1 MLFMDKYLV
10 NKALDNLNWKILQE
24 LQKNARVTIVELGKR
39 INLSA
44 PAVAERIKKLEE
56 EGYIKGYQTVI
67 DYDKIGL
74 TVPVFIN
81 FKAISIK
88 HANMIKM
95 VESMPEVIE
104 WFAITGNY
112 CLLLKVVVNSTKELE
127 MVIEKLSK
135 YGETST
141 SIILSSSALPKIIQ

>member
-10 NKALDNLNWKILQE
+10 NKTLDNLNWKILQE
-24 LQKNARVTIVELGKR
+24 LQKNARITVVELGKR

-44 PAVAERIKKLEE
+44 PAVAERIKKMEE

-67 DYDKIGL
+67 DYDKIGRA
-74 TVPVFIN
+74 VPVFIH
-81 FKAISIK
+81 FKATSIN

-95 VESMPEVIE
+95 VEAMPEVVE

-112 CLLLKVVVNSTKELE
+112 CLLLKVIVTSTKELE
-127 MVIEKLSK
+127 TVIEKLGG

-141 SIILSSSALPKIIQ
+141 SIILSSSASPKTIQ